1 MPKIRPIDVLVDESD
16 EQGELTKALCAA
28 APGFLPVALDMVG
41 TRDGKEYRYA
51 SIGSI
56 RRSIFPACHAH
67 GIWIDQLYADESRAD
82 SGYTDFVV
90 TVVRHGPSNQK
101 KCSKSRVPY
110 YPDADEHKA
119 ACTKLCKKHLEGLFG
134 IVTEEDNGEK
144 LTAEATADAATSKL
158 MAKARLAIESA
169 KTQEEAQSKM
179 VKVRQHI
186 EKKELPADADEEFM
200 EIVRRKFNA
209 KEVANA

>member
-1 MPKIRPIDVLVDESD
+1 MPSIRPIDVLVDESED
-16 EQGELTKALCAA
+16 QGELTNALCDA
-28 APGFLPVALDMVG
+28 APGFLPVALDMIG
-41 TRDGKEYRYA
+41 TRDGKDYRYA

-56 RRSIFPACHAH
+56 RRSIFPACHAR
-67 GIWIDQLYADESRAD
+67 GIWIDQLYADESSND
-82 SGYTDFVV
+82 GYTDFVV

-158 MAKARLAIESA
+158 MAKARLAVESA
-169 KTQEEAQSKM
+169 KTYEEASTKM

-186 EKKELPADADEEFM
+186 EKNELPADADEEFM
-200 EIVRRKFNA
+200 EIVRRKFNV

>member
-1 MPKIRPIDVLVDESD
+1 
-16 EQGELTKALCAA
+16 
-28 APGFLPVALDMVG
+28 
-41 TRDGKEYRYA
+41 
-51 SIGSI
+51 
-56 RRSIFPACHAH
+56 
-67 GIWIDQLYADESRAD
+67 
-82 SGYTDFVV
+82 
-90 TVVRHGPSNQK
+90 
-101 KCSKSRVPY
+101 
-110 YPDADEHKA
+110 
-119 ACTKLCKKHLEGLFG
+119 LFG

-169 KTQEEAQSKM
+169 KTQEEAQTKM